1 MLAYIGMGSNLND
14 PMKQLR
20 DACRALKT
28 LPDSQFIKVS
38 SGYISTPM
46 GPQEQPDYANAVI
59 LLDTR
64 LSCRALL
71 HNLQNIEQQQGR
83 LRDGQRWG
91 PRTLDL
97 DIILYGNET
106 LNEPDLIVPH
116 YGCKEREFVI
126 YPLAEIVPELIFPDG
141 ESLQTVKQ
149 RLPLNGLQRAST
161 LD

>member
-1 MLAYIGMGSNLND
+1 MLAYIGIGSNLND

-20 DACRALKT
+20 DACRALKQ
-28 LPDSQFIKVS
+28 LPDCQFIRAS

-46 GPQEQPDYANAVI
+46 GPQAQPDYANAVI
-59 LLDTR
+59 LLDTQ

-71 HNLQNIEQQQGR
+71 RNLQNIEQQQGR
-83 LRDGQRWG
+83 QRDGQRWG

-106 LNEPDLIVPH
+106 LNEADLIVPH
-116 YGCKEREFVI
+116 YGCKAREFVI
-126 YPLAEIVPELIFPDG
+126 YPLAEIAPELIFPDG
-141 ESLQTVKQ
+141 EALHTVKQ
-149 RLPLNGLQRAST
+149 RVPLNGLQRVSV